1 MAIIYKIHYVNVPVE
16 GDEAAD
22 GMVKA
27 YIGSSLSEDPNYWG
41 SMFPMGLKRIRDD
54 HERLGLPIE
63 RRREILWQ
71 GEPDATLLPREYALI
86 TEHRTN
92 IPAYG
97 YNRMP
102 MREGVNIPRRFNW
115 DPPGRGVIQKT
126 TDCVYGMYTI
136 HIHGEPEWW
145 STFTDLDGVTRELYR
160 GRSKAKAWH
169 AWTAHRDAVNPLHG
183 NS

>member
-1 MAIIYKIHYVNVPVE
+1 MAIIYKIHYVNVPVG

-27 YIGSSLSEDPNYWG
+27 YIGYSLSEDPNYWG

-54 HERLGLPIE
+54 HDRVGLPIE
-63 RRREILWQ
+63 RRREILWR
-71 GEPDATLLPREYALI
+71 GEPDATLTPREYALI

-102 MREGVNIPRRFNW
+102 MLEGVNIPRRFNW
-115 DPPGRGVIQKT
+115 DPPGSGVRIQKT
-126 TDCVYGMYTI
+126 TDCRLRDVHHSHPRRTLVVVRQ
-136 HIHGEPEWW
+136 
-145 STFTDLDGVTRELYR
+145 FTDPLPNDVTRLENLYL
-160 GRSKAKAWH
+160 W
-169 AWTAHRDAVNPLHG
+169 
-183 NS
+183 